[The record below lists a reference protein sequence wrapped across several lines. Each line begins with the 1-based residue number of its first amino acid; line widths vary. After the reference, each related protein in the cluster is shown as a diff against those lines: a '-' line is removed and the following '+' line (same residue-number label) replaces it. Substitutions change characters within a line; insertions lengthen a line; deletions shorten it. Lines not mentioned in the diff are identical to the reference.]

1 MITIDEVKEFKK
13 IGTHSGSFHADDVF
27 CAAFLKLVNNDLV
40 IVRSRDN
47 DELSTCDFIF
57 DVSIDG
63 VYNMYD
69 HHGVDRVYRTGKD
82 DYIAYSAFGLV
93 WRDLGLEYLSLFIQD
108 EDLCE
113 KAWRSI
119 DYKIV
124 RGIDA
129 EDNGVKLPGEILN
142 ICEIIS
148 ALNSNWN
155 SDKPIDESFSE
166 AVELAKII
174 FKSFI
179 DREVSRIAARDIVR
193 ESYEKSQNG
202 RRVLKQ
208 YAPWASHLIAMD
220 IIEKVKLV
228 VYPGHNNEYKVE
240 VVKKEMGSFES
251 RMDLPLEW
259 AGKRNDDLVAVT
271 GVEDAIFCHPERF
284 IAAAKTFAGAI
295 KLAKLAIAYNEK

>member
-202 RRVLKQ
+202 IMVLKQ

>member
-1 MITIDEVKEFKK
+1 MITINNAKEFKK

-27 CAAFLKLVNNDLV
+27 CAAFLKLINNDLI

-63 VYNMYD
+63 IYNMYD
-69 HHGVDRVYRTGKD
+69 HHGIDRVYRSGKD
-82 DYIAYSAFGLV
+82 DYIPYSAFGLI
-93 WRDLGLEYLSLFIQD
+93 WRDLGLEYLSLLIKD
-108 EDLCE
+108 EELCE

-129 EDNGVKLPGEILN
+129 EDNGVKLSGDVLN

-148 ALNSNWN
+148 ALNSNWD
-155 SDKPIDESFSE
+155 SDKPIDKSFAE

-174 FKSFI
+174 FKSFV
-179 DREVSRIAARDIVR
+179 DREVSKIAARDIVR

-202 RRVLKQ
+202 IMVLKK
-208 YAPWASHLIAMD
+208 YAPWASQLITMD
-220 IIEKVKLV
+220 TIEKVKLV
-228 VYPGHNNEYKVE
+228 VYPGHNDEYKVE

-259 AGKRNDDLVAVT
+259 AGKRNDDLITVT

-284 IAAAKTFAGAI
+284 IAAAKTFSGAI
-295 KLAKLAIAYNEK
+295 KLAKLAISYNKK

>member
-1 MITIDEVKEFKK
+1 MITINDVKEFKK

-27 CAAFLKLVNNDLV
+27 CTAFLKLVNNDLV
-40 IVRSRDN
+40 VVRSRDN

-69 HHGVDRVYRTGKD
+69 HHGVDRAYRTGKD

-93 WRDLGLEYLSLFIQD
+93 WRDLGLEYLSLFIKD
-108 EDLCE
+108 EELCE

-129 EDNGVKLPGEILN
+129 EDNGVKLSGEILN

-148 ALNSNWN
+148 ALNSNWD
-155 SDKPIDESFSE
+155 SDKPTDKSFFE
-166 AVELAKII
+166 AVELAKTI
-174 FKSFI
+174 FKSFV

-202 RRVLKQ
+202 IMVLKK
-208 YAPWASHLIAMD
+208 YAPWASQLIAMD
-220 IIEKVKLV
+220 TVEKVKLV
-228 VYPGHNNEYKVE
+228 VYPGHNDEYKVE
-240 VVKKEMGSFES
+240 VVKKEMGRFES

-259 AGKRNDDLVAVT
+259 AGKRNDDLIAVT

-284 IAAAKTFAGAI
+284 IAAAKTFSGAI
-295 KLAKLAIAYNEK
+295 KLAKLAIAYNKK